1 MTRPT
6 ASTMSAA
13 LLPFYHLSLLHH
25 RFNTYS
31 WTNYWGRLGVLAF
44 YLLPWGLYYYF
55 LIYLSFFGLLPYCTD
70 EMRRM
75 RRRGSTRWS

>member
-31 WTNYWGRLGVLAF
+31 WTNYWGRLGCLRFTFCLGACTITFSSIFLSLDYCHIVQMR
-44 YLLPWGLYYYF
+44 WG
-55 LIYLSFFGLLPYCTD
+55 G
-70 EMRRM
+70 
-75 RRRGSTRWS
+75 